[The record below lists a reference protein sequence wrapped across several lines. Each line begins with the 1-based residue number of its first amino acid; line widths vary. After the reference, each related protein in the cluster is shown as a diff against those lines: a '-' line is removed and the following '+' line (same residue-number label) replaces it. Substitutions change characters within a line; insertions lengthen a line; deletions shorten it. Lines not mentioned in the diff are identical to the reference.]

1 MNQIWN
7 TTGQKLH
14 PAVLVYTVKDDA
26 RLDANIFL
34 PYDIQG
40 TLAHAAMLYEMG
52 MLTEDELKQ
61 AQDTLSSIEGVNIPE
76 GMEDGHTYL
85 EALLT
90 DKHGELGK
98 KIHTARS
105 RNDQAL
111 TMTRLYMKDQFAQLD
126 GLLSGVIKA
135 WSKWAEIHAGIP
147 MPGYTHMQKA
157 MPTTVGQWQGAYV
170 DALKDLQ
177 IYLKNTAALCDQS
190 PLGSGAGF
198 GIPMKLN
205 RELTAK
211 QMGFAKVQE
220 NPIYCQLSRG
230 TFESMMAFSC
240 LQIMTQLSRWAND
253 LLLFT
258 TSEFDY
264 FELPAEFCTSS
275 SIMPQ
280 KKNYDALEI
289 MRGSA
294 AMVQGNLIQ
303 IQNIQSGLH
312 TGYHRDLQLIKKP
325 LVECCQSTAENLGM
339 ASLLGS
345 YLQVKEQKLKS
356 AMTEE
361 LFATDKVYELVKTGT
376 PFRDAY
382 SQVKNSIH

>member
-7 TTGQKLH
+7 TTGQKVH
-14 PAVLVYTVKDDA
+14 PLVLAYTAKDDT
-26 RLDANIFL
+26 RLDADVFL

-40 TLAHAAMLYEMG
+40 TLAHAAMLHEMG
-52 MLTEDELKQ
+52 MLTENELKQ
-61 AQDTLSSIEGVNIPE
+61 AQETLGFIEGVSIPE

-85 EALLT
+85 EAVLT
-90 DKHGELGK
+90 QKHSELGK

-111 TMTRLYMKDQFAQLD
+111 TMIRLYMKDQFVQMD
-126 GLLSGVIKA
+126 GLLSGVIKV
-135 WSKWAEIHAGIP
+135 WSKWVEVHADIP

-177 IYLKNTAALCDQS
+177 IYLKNTADLCDQS

-198 GIPMKLN
+198 GIPIKLN
-205 RELTAK
+205 RKLTAK

-230 TFESMMAFSC
+230 PFESMTAFAC
-240 LQIMTQLSRWAND
+240 LQIMTLLSRWAND

-264 FELPAEFCTSS
+264 FELPEEFCTSS

-294 AMVQGNLIQ
+294 AIVQGNFIQ
-303 IQNIQSGLH
+303 IHNLHSGLH
-312 TGYHRDLQLIKKP
+312 TGYHRDLQLLKKP
-325 LVECCQSTAENLGM
+325 LVECCQSTAQSLEM
-339 ASLLGS
+339 ASLLGAH
-345 YLQVKEQKLKS
+345 LQVKEQKLKS

-361 LFATDKVYELVKTGT
+361 LFATDKVYELVKEGLS
-376 PFRDAY
+376 FRDAY
-382 SQVKNSIH
+382 AAIKKLYS